1 MQKFGERFATFRF
14 TCHLR
19 TPPPIFFFLAPTF
32 VLELSQFFFF
42 KAERCNVKRIQSSLC
57 YELVC
62 ACKCVKVRKLP
73 HGKHSGKAGS
83 FEV

>member
-19 TPPPIFFFLAPTF
+19 TPPPIFFFGTYLRVGTF
-32 VLELSQFFFF
+32 SVFFF